1 MSSDAGIVH
10 QEIDGTGPDFN
21 PRINIVECDPVGG
34 IQRHRM
40 YAGFL
45 GRFNELA
52 GGTSG
57 RDNLMAVVGLLHGYD
72 SSGAVTPT
80 CHGT

>member
-1 MSSDAGIVH
+1 
-10 QEIDGTGPDFN
+10 
-21 PRINIVECDPVGG
+21 
-34 IQRHRM
+34 M

-57 RDNLMAVVGLLHGYD
+57 RDNLMAVVGQLHGYD